1 MLTDLFNRVMEVGA
15 RKIETR
21 EINGVTYTTD
31 RLIPVHPKTVE
42 EIELNTLN
50 GLIEYIKS
58 EVDKDAKGNRL
69 IVQIKSPKNVRLCSE
84 LLEGGKRNT
93 YVDCKALLPH
103 INFDCSL
110 DSEEFNIM
118 LQSSFVDTEDKNL
131 LLKVAGNV
139 KETSVKTVQ
148 DDGVSQVVAMSTG
161 VASVEDVILPYR
173 VSLKPYRTFTE
184 VDQPESEFIFRVKEG
199 ITFKLIEADGGAWRL
214 EAIKN
219 IKEYLEKKLEGIENI
234 DIIA

>member
-1 MLTDLFNRVMEVGA
+1 M
-15 RKIETR
+15 
-21 EINGVTYTTD
+21 
-31 RLIPVHPKTVE
+31 
-42 EIELNTLN
+42 
-50 GLIEYIKS
+50 
-58 EVDKDAKGNRL
+58 
-69 IVQIKSPKNVRLCSE
+69 
-84 LLEGGKRNT
+84 
-93 YVDCKALLPH
+93 
-103 INFDCSL
+103 
-110 DSEEFNIM
+110 
-118 LQSSFVDTEDKNL
+118 

-161 VASVEDVILPYR
+161 VASVEDVILPNR
-173 VSLKPYRTFTE
+173 VKLKPYRTFVE

>member
-15 RKIETR
+15 RKIETK
-21 EINGVTYTTD
+21 EVNGVTYTTD
-31 RLIPVHPKTVE
+31 HLIPVHSKPVE
-42 EIELNTLN
+42 KIGLNTLD
-50 GLIEYIKS
+50 GLIGYIKS
-58 EVDKDAKGNRL
+58 EFDSEAKSDRL
-69 IVQIKSPKNVRLCSE
+69 IVHVESPKSVVLYSE
-84 LLEGGKRNT
+84 LMASGKRNV
-93 YVDCKALLPH
+93 YVDSKALLPH
-103 INFDCSL
+103 INFGCSL
-110 DSEEFNIM
+110 GTEEFNIM

-131 LLKVAGNV
+131 LLKVSGNV

-161 VASVEDVILPYR
+161 VASVEDVILPNR

-184 VDQPESEFIFRVKEG
+184 VAQPESEFIFRVKEG

-214 EAIKN
+214 DAIKN

>member
-15 RKIETR
+15 RKIETK
-21 EINGVTYTTD
+21 EIDGVTYTTD
-31 RLIPVHPKTVE
+31 RLKPVYREPVSIIK
-42 EIELNTLN
+42 LRTLD
-50 GLIEYIKS
+50 GLIDYIKS
-58 EVDKDAKGNRL
+58 AADSKVKKGNLL
-69 IVQIKSPKNVRLCSE
+69 IQIESPGSVRLFSE
-84 LLEGGKRNT
+84 LLESGGRDI
-93 YVDCKALLPH
+93 YVECDALLPR
-103 INFDCSL
+103 INFDYSL
-110 DSEEFNIM
+110 DTEEFNIM
-118 LQSSFVDTEDKNL
+118 LQSSFVDTEDKKL
-131 LLKVAGNV
+131 LLKVSGNV

-161 VASVEDVILPYR
+161 VASVEDVILPNR
-173 VSLKPYRTFTE
+173 VKLKPYRTFAE

-214 EAIKN
+214 DAIKN

>member
-1 MLTDLFNRVMEVGA
+1 MLTDLFNRIMEVGA
-15 RKIETR
+15 RKIETK
-21 EINGVTYTTD
+21 EVNGVTYTTD
-31 RLIPVHPKTVE
+31 HLIPVHSKPVE
-42 EIELNTLN
+42 IIGLNTLD
-50 GLIEYIKS
+50 GLIGYIKS
-58 EVDKDAKGNRL
+58 EFDSDAKSDRL
-69 IVQIKSPKNVRLCSE
+69 IVHVESPKSVALYSE
-84 LLEGGKRNT
+84 LMASGKRNV
-93 YVDCKALLPH
+93 YVHSKALLPH
-103 INFDCSL
+103 VNFDCSL
-110 DSEEFNIM
+110 DAEQFNIM

-161 VASVEDVILPYR
+161 VASVEDVILPNR
-173 VSLKPYRTFTE
+173 VKLKPYRTFAE

>member
-31 RLIPVHPKTVE
+31 HLIPVYPKTVE
-42 EIELNTLN
+42 EIELNTLD

-93 YVDCKALLPH
+93 YVNCKALLPL
-103 INFDCSL
+103 IDFDFSL
-110 DSEEFNIM
+110 DAEEFNVM
-118 LQSSFVDTEDKNL
+118 LQSSFVDTEDKKL
-131 LLKVAGNV
+131 LLKVSGNV

-148 DDGVSQVVAMSTG
+148 DDGVSQVVTMSTG
-161 VASVEDVILPYR
+161 VASVEDVIMPNKVR
-173 VSLKPYRTFTE
+173 LKPYRTFTE
-184 VDQPESEFIFRVKEG
+184 VDQPESEFIFRANNG
-199 ITFKLIEADGGAWRL
+199 ITFKIIEADGGAWRL
-214 EAIKN
+214 KAIKN

>member
-31 RLIPVHPKTVE
+31 PLIEVHPRPA
-42 EIELNTLN
+42 EIVRLSTLD
-50 GLIEYIKS
+50 GLIGYIKS
-58 EVDKDAKGNRL
+58 SIDSKLKSGKL
-69 IVQIKSPKNVRLCSE
+69 MVQVESPKSVILCSE
-84 LLEGGKRNT
+84 LLESGKRDI
-93 YVDCKALLPH
+93 YIESRALLPH

-110 DSEEFNIM
+110 DSEEFSIM

-161 VASVEDVILPYR
+161 VASVEDVILPNR

-184 VDQPESEFIFRVKEG
+184 VAQPEGEFIFRVKEG

-214 EAIKN
+214 EAIKS

>member
-1 MLTDLFNRVMEVGA
+1 MLTDLFNRIMEVGA
-15 RKIETR
+15 RKIETK
-21 EINGVTYTTD
+21 EINGVTYTAD
-31 RLIPVHPKTVE
+31 HLIPVHSKPVE
-42 EIELNTLN
+42 IIGLNTLD
-50 GLIEYIKS
+50 GLIGYIKS
-58 EVDKDAKGNRL
+58 EFDSDAKSDRL
-69 IVQIKSPKNVRLCSE
+69 IVHVESSKSVALYSE
-84 LLEGGKRNT
+84 LMASGKRNV
-93 YVDCKALLPH
+93 YVHSKALSPH
-103 INFDCSL
+103 INFGCSL
-110 DSEEFNIM
+110 DTEEFNIM

-161 VASVEDVILPYR
+161 VASVEDVILPNR
-173 VSLKPYRTFTE
+173 VKLKPYRTFVE

>member
-1 MLTDLFNRVMEVGA
+1 MPRID
-15 RKIETR
+15 
-21 EINGVTYTTD
+21 
-31 RLIPVHPKTVE
+31 
-42 EIELNTLN
+42 
-50 GLIEYIKS
+50 
-58 EVDKDAKGNRL
+58 
-69 IVQIKSPKNVRLCSE
+69 
-84 LLEGGKRNT
+84 
-93 YVDCKALLPH
+93 
-103 INFDCSL
+103 FDYSL
-110 DSEEFNIM
+110 DTEEFNIM
-118 LQSSFVDTEDKNL
+118 LQSSFVDTEDKKL
-131 LLKVAGNV
+131 LLKVSGNV

-161 VASVEDVILPYR
+161 VASVEDVILPNR

>member
-15 RKIETR
+15 RKIETK
-21 EINGVTYTTD
+21 EVNGVTYTTD
-31 RLIPVHPKTVE
+31 HLIPVHSKPVE
-42 EIELNTLN
+42 KIGLNTLD
-50 GLIEYIKS
+50 GLIGYIKS
-58 EVDKDAKGNRL
+58 EFDSEAKSDRL
-69 IVQIKSPKNVRLCSE
+69 IVHVESPKSVVLYSE
-84 LLEGGKRNT
+84 LMASGERNV
-93 YVDCKALLPH
+93 YVDSKALLPH
-103 INFDCSL
+103 INFGCSL
-110 DSEEFNIM
+110 DTEEFNIM
-118 LQSSFVDTEDKNL
+118 LQSSFVDTEDKKL
-131 LLKVAGNV
+131 LLKVSGNV

-161 VASVEDVILPYR
+161 VASVEDVILPNR
-173 VSLKPYRTFTE
+173 VSLKPYRTFAE

-214 EAIKN
+214 DAIKN

>member
-15 RKIETR
+15 KKIETK
-21 EINGVTYTTD
+21 EINGVTYTTED
-31 RLIPVHPKTVE
+31 LSPVYPNLVD
-42 EIELNTLN
+42 IIGLNTLD

-58 EVDKDAKGNRL
+58 AVDSETKSDRL
-69 IVQIKSPKNVRLCSE
+69 IVHIESPKSVALYSK
-84 LLEGGKRNT
+84 LLESGKRNI
-93 YVDCKALLPH
+93 YVHSRALLPH
-103 INFDCSL
+103 INFGCSL
-110 DSEEFNIM
+110 DTEEFNIM

-131 LLKVAGNV
+131 LLKVSGNV

-161 VASVEDVILPYR
+161 VASVEDVILPNR
-173 VSLKPYRTFTE
+173 VKLKPYRTFAE

-214 EAIKN
+214 DAIRN